1 VDKQQRYWREQ
12 EQILVERWTAAEGR
26 YRAAQA
32 AMAQQTASQD
42 KPTPDSLQAIE
53 TARIELEAVRK
64 QVARL
69 KAEFS
74 AGKRY

>member
-1 VDKQQRYWREQ
+1 MDKQKYWREQ
-12 EQILVERWTAAEGR
+12 EHILVERWTAAEDR

-32 AMAQQTASQD
+32 AMTQQTASQD
-42 KPTPDSLQAIE
+42 KPTTDSLQAVE

>member
-1 VDKQQRYWREQ
+1 MHKQKYWREQ

-32 AMAQQTASQD
+32 AMVLQTASQE
-42 KPTPDSLQAIE
+42 KPTTDSLQAIE
-53 TARIELEAVRK
+53 TARVELEAVRK